1 MKHPTENKVAL
12 KLEQAAKN
20 SPYSLEKDN
29 YQMAVDEIH
38 RLQACVDEIRGEEDP
53 DDWTKTRYEGDPWH
67 ADENGLTVR
76 MFCGYAQVFKAPKK
90 GTLYEEYWPNP
101 ELLRWMLRVM
111 NEAEQRGDLS
121 PPAALQREVL
131 P

>member
-1 MKHPTENKVAL
+1 MKHQTENKVAL

-29 YQMAVDEIH
+29 YQMAVAEIR
-38 RLQACVDEIRGEEDP
+38 RLQACVDEIRGEENP
-53 DDWTKTRYEGDPWH
+53 DDWAKTRYEGSPWH
-67 ADENGLTVR
+67 ADASGLAVR

-90 GTLYEEYWPNP
+90 GTPYAEYWPNP
-101 ELLRWMLRVM
+101 DLLRWMLRVM
-111 NEAEQRGDLS
+111 NEAEQRGDHS
-121 PPAALQREVL
+121 PPAALQREVS